1 MGQVAGKQTVWIKTP
16 EQ

>member
-1 MGQVAGKQTVWIKTP
+1 MGQVAGKQTMWIKTP

>member
-1 MGQVAGKQTVWIKTP
+1 MGQVARKQTVWIKTP